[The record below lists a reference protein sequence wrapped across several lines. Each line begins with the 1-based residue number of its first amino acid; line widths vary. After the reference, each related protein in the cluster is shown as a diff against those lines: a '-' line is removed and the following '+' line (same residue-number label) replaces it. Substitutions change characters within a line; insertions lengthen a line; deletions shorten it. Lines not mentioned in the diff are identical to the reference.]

1 MNPSG
6 FVTGQIARLM
16 HGLDGFLERDRAR
29 EMCDP
34 SVPTWVRHLL
44 ER

>member
-1 MNPSG
+1 MEEARPLIVLVS
-6 FVTGQIARLM
+6 VTIYLIACVAM
-16 HGLDGFLERDRAR
+16 GLWAFKKTR
-29 EMCDP
+29 P